1 MATEKIDD
9 SMARGGRLKLPY
21 RRGGWRIPL
30 FQGRLETFMLIE
42 GILVVTAYLF
52 HVLQAVQGGLGAD
65 HLVIWT
71 GVIGAFI
78 LIEWTEDAFASR
90 GHGALYI
97 AARLA
102 LATGAIWLTHVDF
115 ITTFL
120 FYVVVAN
127 AWGIG
132 QRIGIGAALGSA
144 IAVYG
149 VMFLLVGTSAPQEY
163 VHLLPWIAGL
173 CFIVG
178 TTQLAKREQE
188 ARARSEALLVEL
200 TAAHRQL
207 QEYAAQAGQLATT
220 EERNRIARE
229 IHDSLGHY
237 LTIVNVQLETALA
250 LRERDPAR
258 ADRATGEAK
267 RLASEALADV
277 RRSVAALRP
286 SALEGQTLRDAI
298 EGQVA
303 EFRAHSGLPIE
314 LRIEGDEA
322 RCSQAAGLALYRAT
336 QEGLTNIRKHAGASH
351 VGLQLHFGPLAT
363 ELIIT
368 DDGRGLPAETDERP
382 RDGGGFGLTGI
393 RERAT
398 VLGGTLELHAPQG
411 GGTELRLTLPC
422 AAPR

>member
-188 ARARSEALLVEL
+188 ARALGS
-200 TAAHRQL
+200 AAGRVDRR
-207 QEYAAQAGQLATT
+207 ASPAT
-220 EERNRIARE
+220 R
-229 IHDSLGHY
+229 
-237 LTIVNVQLETALA
+237 
-250 LRERDPAR
+250 
-258 ADRATGEAK
+258 
-267 RLASEALADV
+267 V
-277 RRSVAALRP
+277 RRSGGATGDDRGAQPDR
-286 SALEGQTLRDAI
+286 ARD
-298 EGQVA
+298 
-303 EFRAHSGLPIE
+303 
-314 LRIEGDEA
+314 
-322 RCSQAAGLALYRAT
+322 
-336 QEGLTNIRKHAGASH
+336 
-351 VGLQLHFGPLAT
+351 
-363 ELIIT
+363 
-368 DDGRGLPAETDERP
+368 P
-382 RDGGGFGLTGI
+382 R
-393 RERAT
+393 
-398 VLGGTLELHAPQG
+398 
-411 GGTELRLTLPC
+411 
-422 AAPR
+422 